1 MDTDNKLKVL
11 LSCFL
16 GFISRLKP
24 IRSTLVLLQ
33 LLTELTSIIK
43 LSVSVQI
50 LDLPR
55 QRFILIP
62 TADWVEDNSNPRLG
76 TQWNQA
82 DSVPTLI
89 YRYPYKSLTDCA
101 YSASRYFYHAFRLFI
116 PFASICKNLFL
127 QLTYLI

>member
-101 YSASRYFYHAFRLFI
+101 YSVSQDYLPYFSALYSLRYL
-116 PFASICKNLFL
+116 CKNLSY
-127 QLTYLI
+127 TTPLI